1 MGNRTRRIAEILGR
15 ANHSTGKLSSGNLDV
30 NFENTTF
37 TGTEGIKIPVGTTAQ
52 RGGTTGQWRYNS
64 DSGYFEGRND
74 GGTFTAIAPSPT
86 ITSIDVTLIDSASDG
101 TTNIVLTGTNFSN
114 QDTVTLIPNSG
125 SNITPNSYVHT
136 NSTSKTI
143 NVTDSDF
150 IDANE
155 PYSIKITGVGGD
167 FTLADQINVDVA
179 PAFTTGAGSLGTIDH
194 TQLVSG
200 YTLTSLAATD
210 ADSDTVSYTVASGS
224 TPAGLSL
231 NSNTGAWS
239 GTVTGIAS
247 TTTFNFTGRAS
258 STNAGTSTVKTADRS
273 FSIIQ
278 EGELDNYSTQYAFS
292 FNGDT
297 DNAGSNTDTYVTAG
311 SFTASSTGQTKF
323 NSNSAAFLNSSF
335 ARFTIPNSTDLQ
347 FGTGQFTI
355 EGWLFLVN
363 DSSNVDLSARIF
375 QMGENDSNG
384 IALIYNFT
392 DEFTFSNTHTNFLT
406 DSPSNW
412 LGNWRYFTVDYDGT
426 TYRLYR
432 DGAVISTATSGF
444 NSVNISDDLH
454 FGVYPGALTGIRTN
468 MYLSEWQIT
477 KGVAKYAGAFTP
489 KASALLT

>member
-1 MGNRTRRIAEILGR
+1 MGNRTRKIAEILGK
-15 ANHSTGKLSSGNLDV
+15 ANHSTGKISSDNLDV
-30 NFENTTF
+30 NFTDTVFSGN
-37 TGTEGIKIPVGTTAQ
+37 EGITIPVGTSAQ
-52 RGGTTGQWRYNS
+52 RGSTTGQWRFNS
-64 DSGYFEGRND
+64 DTGFFEGRNAS
-74 GGTFTAIAPSPT
+74 TFQSLAPAPT
-86 ITSIDVTLIDSASDG
+86 ISSIDVSEIDSNSGG
-101 TTNIVLTGTNFSN
+101 TTNIVLTGTNFTSD
-114 QDTVTLIPNSG
+114 DTVVIIPNSG
-125 SNITPNSYVHT
+125 SNITPNSYTHT
-136 NSTSKTI
+136 NASSKTI

-150 IDANE
+150 VNANE
-155 PYSIKITGVGGD
+155 PYSIRITGLGGQY
-167 FTLADQINVDVA
+167 TLDNAINVDSA
-179 PAFTTGAGSLGTIDH
+179 PTWTTSAGSLGTIDH
-194 TQLVSG
+194 SELAG
-200 YTLTSLAATD
+200 AYTLTTVAASD
-210 ADSDTVSYTVASGS
+210 ADGDTIAYTKTTG
-224 TPAGLSL
+224 TLPTGLIL
-231 NSNTGAWS
+231 NSSTGAWS
-239 GTVTGIAS
+239 GTVTGIVS
-247 TTTFNFTGRAS
+247 TTTNNFTLRATANS
-258 STNAGTSTVKTADRS
+258 KTTDRS

-311 SFTASSTGQTKF
+311 SFVSNSTGQTKF
-323 NSNSAAFLNSSF
+323 NANSAYFTNSGYSSF
-335 ARFTIPNSTDLQ
+335 KIPNSTDLQ

-375 QMGENDSNG
+375 QMGENNSNG

-432 DGAVISTATSGF
+432 DGVVVSTATSGF
-444 NSVNISDDLH
+444 NSVNISDDLY
-454 FGVYPGALTGIRTN
+454 FGVYPGGLTATRTN

-489 KASALLT
+489 KTGAFLT